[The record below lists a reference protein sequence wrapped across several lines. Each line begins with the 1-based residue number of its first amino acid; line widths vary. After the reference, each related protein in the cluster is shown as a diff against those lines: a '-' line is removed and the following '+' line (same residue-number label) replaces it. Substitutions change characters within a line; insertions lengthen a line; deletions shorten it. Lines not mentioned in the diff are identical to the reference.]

1 MTVGSAA
8 ALMMSALWESPLPRT
23 PSRAY
28 VAIMVAQH
36 LVTADELE
44 QMGRED
50 LELVRG
56 VLIPVMT
63 PAGEQHGA
71 LAAFLTV
78 ELGTFVRA
86 NDLGRLYV
94 EVGYRLFTNPDTVR
108 GPDISFVSRERRAT
122 QPRRRGFIHGIPDLA
137 VEIASIDKTMADLA
151 AKAAEYLEAGAALVW
166 VVGPESR
173 QVLVHRRGF
182 PTLTLSESNTLD
194 GGEVLPG
201 FELPISRLFAELD

>member
-1 MTVGSAA
+1 MAS
-8 ALMMSALWESPLPRT
+8 
-23 PSRAY
+23 
-28 VAIMVAQH
+28 QH

-44 QMGRED
+44 RMGRED

-56 VLIPVMT
+56 MLVPVMT

-86 NDLGRLYV
+86 NDLGRMYV

-108 GPDISFVSRERRAT
+108 GPDVSFVSRERAAT

-137 VEIASIDKTMADLA
+137 VEIASMDKTMADLA
-151 AKAAEYLEAGAALVW
+151 VKAAEYLEAGTALVW
-166 VVGPESR
+166 VVDPESR

-182 PTLTLSESNTLD
+182 PTLTLSAGDTLD

-201 FELPISRLFAELD
+201 FTLPLARVFAELD